1 MGDVVR
7 RWAEPVPEHEA
18 RVLTGACV
26 AATVVLLFCLAVPFS
41 PTAPLRLTAAL
52 VVVSAVLAIGLFAA
66 RRRLPVAVVHGFVA
80 LAITLVG
87 VCVGT
92 ATTAVGAAVTAFGFV
107 WLAMYVAWFHPG
119 SAVRVH
125 TATIGAGLLAGL
137 WASDAPA
144 LWQTWFF
151 VMACVGGVALTLD
164 VLVRR
169 LRRAADHDQ
178 LTGLRN
184 RAAFLTA
191 AERAMVPAH
200 RRKGAVTVA
209 VIDLDDFKTVNDRDG
224 HAAGDRLLVE
234 LAHSWDA
241 AIRPTD
247 LLARY
252 GGDEFVLL
260 MPDTTAAQAREL
272 LDRLAGANTDSRWTA
287 GVAQWGGEPLEGWI
301 AAADRDLYRRKASP
315 RGERPAR
322 PLVG

>member
-1 MGDVVR
+1 MRDVVR
-7 RWAEPVPEHEA
+7 RGAAPVPEHEA
-18 RVLTGACV
+18 RVLAGACV

-52 VVVSAVLAIGLFAA
+52 VVVSSVLAIDLFAA

-80 LAITLVG
+80 LAVTLVS

-92 ATTAVGAAVTAFGFV
+92 STTAVGAAVSAFGFV
-107 WLAMYVAWFHPG
+107 WLAMFVAWFHPG
-119 SAVRVH
+119 TAVRVH

-137 WASDAPA
+137 RAKDAPA
-144 LWQTWFF
+144 QWQTWFF
-151 VMACVGGVALTLD
+151 VMARVGGVALTLD
-164 VLVRR
+164 VLVCR

-184 RAAFLTA
+184 RAAFLAA
-191 AERAMVPAH
+191 AERAMLPAR

-224 HAAGDRLLVE
+224 HAAGDRLLAD
-234 LAHSWDA
+234 LARSWEA
-241 AIRPTD
+241 TIRSTD

-260 MPDTTAAQAREL
+260 MPDTTAAEAREL
-272 LDRLAGANTDSRWTA
+272 LARLAGANALSRWTA

-315 RGERPAR
+315 RGERAAS

>member
-7 RWAEPVPEHEA
+7 RWAEPVPEPEA

-26 AATVVLLFCLAVPFS
+26 AATAVLLFCLAVPFS
-41 PTAPLRLTAAL
+41 PTAPLRLTGAL
-52 VVVSAVLAIGLFAA
+52 VIVSAVLAICLFAS
-66 RRRLPVAVVHGFVA
+66 RRRLPVAVVHGVVG
-80 LAITLVG
+80 LAVTLVS
-87 VCVGT
+87 VCVAT
-92 ATTAVGAAVTAFGFV
+92 STTAVGAAVTAFGFV
-107 WLAMYVAWFHPG
+107 WLAMYAAWFHPG
-119 SAVRVH
+119 AAVRVH
-125 TATIGAGLLAGL
+125 TATIGVGLLTGL
-137 WASDAPA
+137 QASDAPA

-151 VMACVGGVALTLD
+151 VMASVGGVALTLD

-178 LTGLRN
+178 LTGLPN
-184 RAAFLTA
+184 RAAFLAA
-191 AERAMVPAH
+191 AERVMLPAQ

-209 VIDLDDFKTVNDRDG
+209 VIDLDDFKAVNDRDG
-224 HAAGDRLLVE
+224 HAAGDRQ
-234 LAHSWDA
+234 LADLARSWDA
-241 AIRPTD
+241 GIRRTD

-260 MPDTTAAQAREL
+260 MPDTTAARAREL
-272 LDRLAGANTDSRWTA
+272 LDRLAGANTDSRWSA

-315 RGERPAR
+315 RGERPGR